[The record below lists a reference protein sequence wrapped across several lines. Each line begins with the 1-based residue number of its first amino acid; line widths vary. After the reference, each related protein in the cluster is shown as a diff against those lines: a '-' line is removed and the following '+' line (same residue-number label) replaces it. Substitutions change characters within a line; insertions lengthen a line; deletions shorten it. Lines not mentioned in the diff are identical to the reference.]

1 MFLKDQEEMRG
12 GREAAVKILQHSVGM
27 REAADCHFTC
37 AEKRKEG
44 SCALEEE
51 AEGGTRRETF
61 AGRGGFFFSC
71 GETPMTHQEM
81 KTADVMRKKKEA

>member
-61 AGRGGFFFSC
+61 AGRGFFFLVA
-71 GETPMTHQEM
+71 E
-81 KTADVMRKKKEA
+81 RRR

>member
-1 MFLKDQEEMRG
+1 MFLKVQEEMRG

-37 AEKRKEG
+37 TEKRKEG
-44 SCALEEE
+44 SCALEE
-51 AEGGTRRETF
+51 AEGGNQ
-61 AGRGGFFFSC
+61 AGDVCWSWVFFSC

-81 KTADVMRKKKEA
+81 KTADIMRKKKEA